1 MKNIIHDFHTF
12 LEVQLKHGKL
22 PGLPSQIKM
31 APKPVTE
38 GADTRELEAPSSA
51 DASSVLI
58 LLFPNSEG
66 RLELVL
72 TLRSSNINHGGQLS
86 FPGGRSEKGESEI
99 ETALREAKE
108 EIDINREDVNIAG
121 LLSKLYVAH
130 SDNYVTPVVGF
141 LDYVPELTLNPDEVE
156 EAFSVEVESL
166 LVKENLT
173 VENWDLRKSA
183 TYKVPYWDVHRVP
196 LWGATAMILSE
207 FLELYEAY
215 KQQNSSIK

>member
-1 MKNIIHDFHTF
+1 MISSFYNF
-12 LEVQLKHGKL
+12 LKQRLNKGNL
-22 PGLPSQIKM
+22 PGLASQKKM
-31 APKPVTE
+31 APEPVSQNAE
-38 GADTRELEAPSSA
+38 MRKLEAPSSA
-51 DASSVLI
+51 NASSVLI
-58 LLFPNSEG
+58 LLFPNSKDD
-66 RLELVL
+66 LELIL
-72 TLRSSNINHGGQLS
+72 TLRASNINHGGQLS
-86 FPGGRSEKGESEI
+86 FPGGRSENGETEI

-108 EIDINREDVNIAG
+108 EIGIKTDDVHIAG

-141 LDYVPELTLNPDEVE
+141 LDYTPELILNPAEVE

-166 LVKENLT
+166 LGKENLT
-173 VENWDLRKSA
+173 VENWDLRKSS

-215 KQQNSSIK
+215 KQQNSSAK